1 MGYSSYCVH
10 IIMVCIYYHAVWCI
24 SSPIKA
30 FHSICYT
37 HVIFLRAILMY
48 INQFKAPAKHV
59 KISFF
64 KNILICFRSWVL
76 VCGCIFKTL
85 LKISAVGGGVYG
97 HSGYNGGRPSTV
109 INSVSFLPPCRP
121 PATHISQCY
130 LVFYF

>member
-30 FHSICYT
+30 FHSIRYT

-85 LKISAVGGGVYG
+85 LKISAVGGGYMDTAGIMAGDRVQL
-97 HSGYNGGRPSTV
+97 STRSPSCRHV
-109 INSVSFLPPCRP
+109 DPPP
-121 PATHISQCY
+121 PIFPNAI
-130 LVFYF
+130 